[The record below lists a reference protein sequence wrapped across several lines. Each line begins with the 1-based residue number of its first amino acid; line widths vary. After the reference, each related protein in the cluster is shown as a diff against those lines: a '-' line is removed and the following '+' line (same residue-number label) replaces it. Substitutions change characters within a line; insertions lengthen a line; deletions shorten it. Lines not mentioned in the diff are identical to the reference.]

1 MLCLIALPWSAY
13 ERPSAALGA
22 LAAYVKAHAPEIPVV
37 CRSAFVEVALEIGL
51 SLYEG
56 ISLDAYDF
64 GELLYMPMLYPERR
78 EIVRDHL
85 ASAAASRD
93 ALWQLDNH
101 ARFPVERY
109 GGPPTWTAVFERL
122 MSDLDAHLDALV
134 AEVVALE
141 PRPRVVG
148 LTTSFGQLFAN
159 LAFAQRL
166 ARVAPD
172 ITIVLGGSTVS
183 SRVGPSLLREYE
195 FVDYVI
201 QGEGEQPLLALLRA
215 LAAEATPEAIADIPG
230 LLARGGA
237 SSGAARLHEVDDMD
251 ALPLPDYDEYAA
263 LAEKHGLLWLLS
275 IEGSRGC
282 WWDRSRRSGN
292 ARATCHFCNLNVQWM
307 GYREKSVARLVAEV
321 EQLGDRYGNGAI
333 FFLDNIIRTRGVEQF
348 AEALIETE
356 RDLTIFYEM
365 RANIRPYELLRL
377 WEAGLSW
384 VQFGI
389 EGLSTRMLERI
400 GKGTTTIANLQVMK
414 ICHEL
419 GIRNNANI
427 LTDFPGSTQAE
438 VEETLA
444 TIQRHALAYEPLS
457 ANRFWLGRGATV
469 EVLREH
475 YPITRIRNADFY
487 AVGLPPEVGAR
498 LELFD
503 LSYDVV
509 GEPADWRPVHE
520 ACAAWREAYEAARAS
535 EYRHLMTYFDGGTFV
550 RIYDM
555 RSGELASLVL
565 RDLARDLYL
574 FCAQIRTRSE
584 VERVFAGADVG
595 AIEGW
600 LDEWDARGLLVREGE
615 RLLSLAP
622 AFTPALAARRLRAA
636 HRADLERRSES
647 GVRTGGL
654 RVLG

>member
-1 MLCLIALPWSAY
+1 
-13 ERPSAALGA
+13 
-22 LAAYVKAHAPEIPVV
+22 
-37 CRSAFVEVALEIGL
+37 
-51 SLYEG
+51 
-56 ISLDAYDF
+56 
-64 GELLYMPMLYPERR
+64 
-78 EIVRDHL
+78 
-85 ASAAASRD
+85 
-93 ALWQLDNH
+93 
-101 ARFPVERY
+101 
-109 GGPPTWTAVFERL
+109 
-122 MSDLDAHLDALV
+122 
-134 AEVVALE
+134 
-141 PRPRVVG
+141 
-148 LTTSFGQLFAN
+148 
-159 LAFAQRL
+159 
-166 ARVAPD
+166 
-172 ITIVLGGSTVS
+172 
-183 SRVGPSLLREYE
+183 
-195 FVDYVI
+195 
-201 QGEGEQPLLALLRA
+201 
-215 LAAEATPEAIADIPG
+215 
-230 LLARGGA
+230 
-237 SSGAARLHEVDDMD
+237 
-251 ALPLPDYDEYAA
+251 
-263 LAEKHGLLWLLS
+263 
-275 IEGSRGC
+275 
-282 WWDRSRRSGN
+282 
-292 ARATCHFCNLNVQWM
+292 
-307 GYREKSVARLVAEV
+307 
-321 EQLGDRYGNGAI
+321 
-333 FFLDNIIRTRGVEQF
+333 
-348 AEALIETE
+348 
-356 RDLTIFYEM
+356 
-365 RANIRPYELLRL
+365 
-377 WEAGLSW
+377 
-384 VQFGI
+384 
-389 EGLSTRMLERI
+389 MLERI